1 MYRSNNA
8 KIMQCTDQTMS
19 RSCNVQIIQGKGHA
33 ISSDMFTLYQ
43 YRITFIGKLQ
53 QILAKQTDALK

>member
-1 MYRSNNA
+1 
-8 KIMQCTDQTMS
+8 MQCTDQTMS